1 MHARVTWG
9 AHEKSPDLHICRQI
23 TIILGCLGALGLSQS
38 ELNHCQLLGYS
49 QQSSSAEGF
58 KAENCVLL
66 RQFTAS
72 LWTPICMPAPALV
85 WVHYDWTDLIP
96 MWYNI
101 AYVPWFEDRGRTSLQ
116 RWTELQCKA
125 ACQMC
130 CNSTLQTG
138 ESHCAWNSFLKLPGV
153 MLVPVQGNLQQAAER
168 ELIMEG
174 TAVEKSELQFVPL
187 GHALSGHWRLGSC
200 YVLASYSELFAWNPV

>member
-1 MHARVTWG
+1 MKELALLSSWLVLDQHRVKLQQQSLMAHLELKSDALQMHARVTWG

-23 TIILGCLGALGLSQS
+23 TIILGCLGALELSQS

-101 AYVPWFEDRGRTSLQ
+101 AYVPRFEDRGRTSLQ
-116 RWTELQCKA
+116 R
-125 ACQMC
+125 
-130 CNSTLQTG
+130 
-138 ESHCAWNSFLKLPGV
+138 
-153 MLVPVQGNLQQAAER
+153 
-168 ELIMEG
+168 
-174 TAVEKSELQFVPL
+174 
-187 GHALSGHWRLGSC
+187 
-200 YVLASYSELFAWNPV
+200 